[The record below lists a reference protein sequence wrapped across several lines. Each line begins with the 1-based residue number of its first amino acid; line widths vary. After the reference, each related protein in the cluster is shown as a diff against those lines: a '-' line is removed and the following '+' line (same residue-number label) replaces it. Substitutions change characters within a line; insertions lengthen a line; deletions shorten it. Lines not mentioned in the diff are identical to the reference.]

1 MIIIQ
6 SHSNSPGF
14 NLSIEEYLF
23 SRRKDDVLFLYI
35 NEPCV
40 VIGRNQ
46 DIFHEVNSFFC
57 MENNIPVFRRIS
69 GGGTVFQD
77 RGNLNYCFI
86 SNRIQGNS
94 PLSVDFL
101 KPIVTI
107 LSDLQIE
114 VKIGKRKDLWLPGG
128 HKISGTAS
136 HVGKSR
142 ELHHGTLLYDSDLN
156 KLEESLSPKDIK
168 PENRKIAS
176 VHSPVANIRSYLKE
190 NNYNAP
196 EANFFFKLFTEKL
209 LSLYGLDSISKLR
222 NEELPGIIPLQPVL
236 DSSD

>member
-1 MIIIQ
+1 
-6 SHSNSPGF
+6 
-14 NLSIEEYLF
+14 
-23 SRRKDDVLFLYI
+23 
-35 NEPCV
+35 
-40 VIGRNQ
+40 
-46 DIFHEVNSFFC
+46 